1 MAEARQTTHLSSLA
15 SADAVAWFAVLEN
28 ARQRAD
34 FDRAAQARRELK
46 RLGVAVKYLLVEQ
59 NGAQDAR

>member
-1 MAEARQTTHLSSLA
+1 MDKSRDTTHLSSLS

-46 RLGVAVKYLLVEQ
+46 RLGVAVKYLPSERK
-59 NGAQDAR
+59 GAIDAR